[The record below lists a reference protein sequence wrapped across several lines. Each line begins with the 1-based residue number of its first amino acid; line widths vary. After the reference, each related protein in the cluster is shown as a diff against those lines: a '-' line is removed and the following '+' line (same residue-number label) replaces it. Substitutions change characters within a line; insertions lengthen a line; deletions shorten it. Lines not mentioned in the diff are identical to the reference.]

1 MKMTCPDLMCVN
13 ERQKAVI
20 DATTAAL
27 QVAADAALAELQ
39 PLFDAVVVAL
49 FETFDTMQPVIT
61 FTITFSNDTPSP
73 EGLDH
78 LALDIL

>member
-27 QVAADAALAELQ
+27 QVAADAALA
-39 PLFDAVVVAL
+39 DA
-49 FETFDTMQPVIT
+49 FR
-61 FTITFSNDTPSP
+61 
-73 EGLDH
+73 EGEEEQQRKNNSSGGSRRGRRM
-78 LALDIL
+78 ILS